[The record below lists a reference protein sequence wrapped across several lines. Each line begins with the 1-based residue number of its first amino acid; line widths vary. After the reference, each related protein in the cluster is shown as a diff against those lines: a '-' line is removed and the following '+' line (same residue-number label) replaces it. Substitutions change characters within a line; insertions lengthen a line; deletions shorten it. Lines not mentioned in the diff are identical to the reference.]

1 MILLS
6 FTDTSSRVWTGSN
19 AGGTSCVSW
28 VMFEFCRGG
37 QGDFDI
43 TSTFNEPFIWWELWR
58 SLSPW
63 VRLQML
69 SCARDQR
76 LDQNSTQLTSWLEKK
91 KFGNKLCTM
100 ENFSPFLPRGFAD
113 TVPFTA
119 ICSRESW
126 ISCWFHVCFC
136 CTCYL
141 QGFFVTLILK
151 KLARNWPL
159 TSL

>member
-1 MILLS
+1 MHDWCTTISSVNQGLFDLLTNSWQKLDYMLLLILYHD
-6 FTDTSSRVWTGSN
+6 FAFYWVW
-19 AGGTSCVSW
+19 
-28 VMFEFCRGG
+28 
-37 QGDFDI
+37 Q
-43 TSTFNEPFIWWELWR
+43 

-63 VRLQML
+63 VRLQMP

-76 LDQNSTQLTSWLEKK
+76 LDQNSTQLTSRLEKK

-119 ICSRESW
+119 ICIRESW